1 MPAAQSNGSAAGPTP
16 AVATQL
22 ESQVTRLEREIVSL
36 QEAVRSRTLI
46 GTAIG
51 ILAERYGCTT
61 AQAWALIGRVSSHT
75 NVKARDIARVVVAA
89 ADGSHD
95 AGDRVLLDTL
105 APHLPGLV
113 RTGRAAGPTRV
124 PAAGS
129 SDTEDTT
136 A

>member
-51 ILAERYGCTT
+51 ILAERYGCTSE
-61 AQAWALIGRVSSHT
+61 QAWALIGRVSSHT

-95 AGDRVLLDTL
+95 AGDRVLLETL
-105 APHLPGLV
+105 TPHLPGLV
-113 RTGRAAGPTRV
+113 KMARPTTSAAPRPSGPTD
-124 PAAGS
+124 P
-129 SDTEDTT
+129 EEPT

>member
-1 MPAAQSNGSAAGPTP
+1 MPAEQSDGSAADHTP
-16 AVATQL
+16 VLDTDLAGRVL
-22 ESQVTRLEREIVSL
+22 RLEREIASL
-36 QEAVRSRTLI
+36 QEAVRTRTLI

-51 ILAERYGCTT
+51 ILAERYGCTSE
-61 AQAWALIGRVSSHT
+61 QAWALIGRVSSHT
-75 NVKARDIARVVVAA
+75 NVKARDVARVVVAS